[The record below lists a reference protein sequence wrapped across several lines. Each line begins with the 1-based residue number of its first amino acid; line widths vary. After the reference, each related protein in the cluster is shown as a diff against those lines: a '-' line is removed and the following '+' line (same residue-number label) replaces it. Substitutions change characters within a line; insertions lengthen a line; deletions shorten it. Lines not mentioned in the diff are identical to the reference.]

1 MAYYTT
7 SLPYV
12 NANIFH
18 NCLQHFHFWGLS
30 FEGNQCVS
38 SSTQALACSRR
49 SYSGKRYEV
58 TKEMKTRGG
67 TLPLPRCYF
76 FALLFT
82 SHRPPLPER
91 LEQATQALPYHFFVC
106 TCLWGQYWYSLK
118 GKNLLR
124 GGKFWTAAQPVPRN
138 PEMLSTEQG

>member
-30 FEGNQCVS
+30 FERNQCVS

-49 SYSGKRYEV
+49 SDSGKRYEV

-67 TLPLPRCYF
+67 TLPLPFIFSCSF
-76 FALLFT
+76 
-82 SHRPPLPER
+82 
-91 LEQATQALPYHFFVC
+91 
-106 TCLWGQYWYSLK
+106 
-118 GKNLLR
+118 LLR
-124 GGKFWTAAQPVPRN
+124 TTSRYLNAWN
-138 PEMLSTEQG
+138 MLARHSLTTFLCVRVCVCACLCVFVRVCACL